1 MKKLKKPRRK
11 VNPGKP
17 LNGET
22 LQAAVSWAIDR
33 EIFSGLKI
41 HGNTVWQ
48 MAELVALAVIWVWS
62 DQETLTGA
70 FQEANRWTI
79 DLLGRSVLGT
89 FQGRMGAL
97 TTWTARVLPLI
108 RARLHELMELEG
120 GAHFR
125 LGRWVPIAV
134 DGSRISVPRT
144 KENEA
149 TFCSKTDGQSSK
161 AKTRRKKRKKRD
173 QRLRMRRKQAEPQG
187 PQIWTTLLW
196 HMGMHMPWNWRTG
209 PSTASERTHFKEMLA
224 EEKYPKNTLFCADA
238 GFVGYELWKQI
249 IEVGQ
254 HFPIRCGANVR
265 LLKELGYVRESGGIV
280 YLWPDELARKN
291 QPPLALRLIRVKI
304 GKANVSLVTNVL
316 DAKWLSNTQ
325 ALQLYRMRWGI
336 ELQFRT
342 LKQTFGR
349 RMLRSRTPERALVE
363 LDWSLLGLWLIQL
376 FAVKEQIDLGKLPEH
391 CSAGLAINIV
401 REIFDRWWDQPAR
414 GEDLAS
420 RLGNAVKDGYVR
432 KKPKRGRY
440 KPKNGSEPSCGSPII
455 TKASSEQKARLKKYL
470 ATAV

>member
-1 MKKLKKPRRK
+1 M
-11 VNPGKP
+11 
-17 LNGET
+17 
-22 LQAAVSWAIDR
+22 
-33 EIFSGLKI
+33 
-41 HGNTVWQ
+41 
-48 MAELVALAVIWVWS
+48 
-62 DQETLTGA
+62 
-70 FQEANRWTI
+70 
-79 DLLGRSVLGT
+79 
-89 FQGRMGAL
+89 
-97 TTWTARVLPLI
+97 
-108 RARLHELMELEG
+108 
-120 GAHFR
+120 
-125 LGRWVPIAV
+125 
-134 DGSRISVPRT
+134 
-144 KENEA
+144 
-149 TFCSKTDGQSSK
+149 
-161 AKTRRKKRKKRD
+161 
-173 QRLRMRRKQAEPQG
+173 
-187 PQIWTTLLW
+187 
-196 HMGMHMPWNWRTG
+196 
-209 PSTASERTHFKEMLA
+209 
-224 EEKYPKNTLFCADA
+224 
-238 GFVGYELWKQI
+238 
-249 IEVGQ
+249 
-254 HFPIRCGANVR
+254 
-265 LLKELGYVRESGGIV
+265 
-280 YLWPDELARKN
+280 
-291 QPPLALRLIRVKI
+291 LRLIRVKI

-432 KKPKRGRY
+432 KRPKRGRY
-440 KPKNGSEPSCGSPII
+440 KPRNGSEPSCGSPII